1 MKLNCRRKWSEIT
14 KCQNKCQNFPLTVLQ
29 INFGLQCWIPRFS
42 RYNSIPHRQY
52 NSYWP
57 SFKDRENTVF
67 WDHRTHVF
75 IDTPTCHS
83 VRHFFRT
90 HPWLQ
95 TDHLTRSFFFLL
107 LSELSV
113 RGKEPLEIYHFLL
126 PSCRICHEQEGWWV
140 IGCDIFTSY
149 ERYNNGVAFRI
160 IQIDFFFHLNIDT

>member
-1 MKLNCRRKWSEIT
+1 MSKFSLNRKSILACNVEFLDFLDIILFHIDSTTLTDPLSKVERTRSSEIIA
-14 KCQNKCQNFPLTVLQ
+14 LTFLLILPHVILSV
-29 INFGLQCWIPRFS
+29 ISPGHIHDCKRTIS
-42 RYNSIPHRQY
+42 R
-52 NSYWP
+52 
-57 SFKDRENTVF
+57 EV
-67 WDHRTHVF
+67 
-75 IDTPTCHS
+75 
-83 VRHFFRT
+83 
-90 HPWLQ
+90 
-95 TDHLTRSFFFLL
+95 FFFLL